1 MAIMNMIKDLKDDM
15 NKSINNI
22 YKNKN
27 IEMKWRNLFKTWK
40 LRQDQ

>member
-1 MAIMNMIKDLKDDM
+1 MNTIKDLKDDM

-27 IEMKWRNLFKTWK
+27 IKMNWRNLFKTCK
-40 LRQDQ
+40 LKQDQ